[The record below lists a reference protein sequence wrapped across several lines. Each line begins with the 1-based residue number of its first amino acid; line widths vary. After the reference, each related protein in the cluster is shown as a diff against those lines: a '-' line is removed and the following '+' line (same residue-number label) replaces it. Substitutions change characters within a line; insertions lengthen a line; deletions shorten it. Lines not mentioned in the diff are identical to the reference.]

1 MSIFV
6 LAVAAAAAT
15 ASTQPMRIEDPLL
28 KAWHGLTYDSRPTPP
43 MPRLDYGMDANGR
56 FIHPR
61 ASPLTAQAPSFPQQ
75 LKHWD
80 PQSYAHNVRVLAFYP
95 HVTSPW
101 HAWVEVADFGGRRYL
116 YAHDRDYLR
125 ILDVTDPR
133 KARIVFSRGGVWGPK
148 GPSESFDPA
157 AAKDYLGGVTIAW
170 NEPLQRNVLVASYEI
185 GRYGLMDDKTRQPEK
200 VASLRRYNS
209 LKGFKVYAM
218 DGPLPD
224 QWRLIA
230 TRTTDIAHP
239 EAAIGEQHGSGS
251 LDAPSWFG
259 GRYMILSAAPD
270 DSHAL
275 TEYPDYLHSPGYQV
289 WDMADPGDPKF
300 IRQISVP
307 GQIAGDPDHEAAYL
321 MNPRA
326 GNRTSW
332 MGSRMPLFLP
342 KPLEEGGKLGFGGLG
357 GLGFGV
363 FDLADPAN
371 PRLLSMLQTP
381 PSVAGTEFDNADTS
395 QYARTG
401 FVFANGYPMNAS
413 CYEPAKDIY
422 AIDVRDPAHPRI
434 AARFPRPAPPPEA
447 SFTDY
452 CQRRGSF
459 GPKRSGGE
467 QQPNR
472 GRQGLVIYA
481 YYNAG
486 IQIFDVSNPAEP
498 KIAGYFVPRF
508 PTTAELPEYTFEN
521 TTFAVFT
528 EYDRNIIWAFTTNG
542 VYALESPLLGKPKFG
557 PAEKIWPP
565 RD

>member
-1 MSIFV
+1 MPSFA
-6 LAVAAAAAT
+6 LALAAAAVAT
-15 ASTQPMRIEDPLL
+15 PTQPTSIEDPVL
-28 KAWHGLTYDSRPTPP
+28 KAWLELTYDKRPIPP
-43 MPRLDYGMDANGR
+43 VPGLDYGMDADGH
-56 FIHPR
+56 FVPPR
-61 ASPLTAQAPSFPQQ
+61 ATPLTTEAPSFPQQ

-80 PQSYAHNVRVLAFYP
+80 QQSYASNVSVLAFYP

-101 HAWVEVADFGGRRYL
+101 HAWASVADFGGRRYL
-116 YAHDRDYLR
+116 YTHDRDYLR

-133 KARIVFSRGGVWGPK
+133 KARIVHSRGGVWGPN
-148 GPSESFDPA
+148 GPSENFDPA
-157 AAKDYLGGVTIAW
+157 GVTDYFGGVTIAW
-170 NEPLQRNVLVASYEI
+170 SKALKQNVLVASYEI
-185 GRYGLMDDKTRQPEK
+185 GRYGILEDKTRQPDK
-200 VASLRRYNS
+200 VASLRHYNS

-230 TRTTDIAHP
+230 TRTTDVAHP
-239 EAAIGEQHGSGS
+239 DAPIGEQHGSGS

-270 DSHAL
+270 DSYAL
-275 TEYPDYLHSPGYQV
+275 TEYPDYLHSPGYQI
-289 WDMADPGDPKF
+289 WDMADPADPRF
-300 IRQISVP
+300 VRQISVP
-307 GQIAGDPDHEAAYL
+307 GQIVGDPAHEAAYL

-342 KPLEEGGKLGFGGLG
+342 EPLEDGGKLGFGGMG
-357 GLGFGV
+357 GLGFAS
-363 FDLADPAN
+363 FDLSDPAN

-381 PSVAGTEFDNADTS
+381 PSFAGTEFDNADTS

-401 FVFANGYPMNAS
+401 FVFSSGYPMNAN

-434 AARFPRPAPPPEA
+434 AARFPRPAPPPGA
-447 SFTDY
+447 GFTDY

-498 KIAGYFVPRF
+498 RIAGYFVPRF

-542 VYALESPLLGKPKFG
+542 VYALESPLLGKPTLG
-557 PAEKIWPP
+557 PAEKVWPP